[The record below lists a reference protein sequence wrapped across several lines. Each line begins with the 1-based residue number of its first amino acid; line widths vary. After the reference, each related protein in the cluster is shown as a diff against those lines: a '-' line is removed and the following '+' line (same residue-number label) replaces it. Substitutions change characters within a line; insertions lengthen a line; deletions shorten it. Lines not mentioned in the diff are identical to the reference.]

1 MLGQGLNGGEWERWA
16 ESDKSYIIRQE
27 GVGGAPQKFEVRP
40 LDLRKDRFF
49 CHVSDQTQ
57 AGRDAE
63 AAVPVA
69 GSCA

>member
-1 MLGQGLNGGEWERWA
+1 MLGQGLNGAEWDRWA
-16 ESDKSYIIRQE
+16 ESDKSYII
-27 GVGGAPQKFEVRP
+27 GGGAPQKYEVRP
-40 LDLRKDRFF
+40 LDLREDRFL
-49 CHVSDQTQ
+49 SRQRSN